1 LVDQRLLNDLAATMF
16 GADER
21 GRLVGHAPLLH
32 ILRTRD
38 TVICRCHADLP
49 DEVAAE
55 IERIAWHP
63 RGRPREWSHEYAGY
77 VRLLSTTGPLKA
89 IRAGPLYSFPDQS
102 EGSDEAVGIHEGN
115 ADLLMHGLDEWRPD
129 VVAGRPMAAMVVDGR
144 AVSICT
150 SVIASEA
157 VHCAGVETLPEFRG
171 RALATKAVASWA
183 RAVQARGSAPFY
195 GTTFDNLAS
204 QGVAR
209 RLDLSLAAAE
219 FSIECDAS

>member
-1 LVDQRLLNDLAATMF
+1 LLDQRLLHDLAQTMF

-21 GRLVGHAPLLH
+21 GRLVGHAPRLH
-32 ILRTRD
+32 ILRTKD

-49 DEVAAE
+49 DEVADA
-55 IERIAWHP
+55 IGRLARRL
-63 RGRPREWSHEYAGY
+63 RGRPREWSHEYASY
-77 VRLLSTTGPLKA
+77 VRLISSTGPLKA

-102 EGSDEAVGIHEGN
+102 EGSDEAVSIYEGN
-115 ADLLMHGLDEWRPD
+115 ADLLLHGLDEWRPD

-171 RALATKAVASWA
+171 RSLATKAVASWA
-183 RAVQARGSAPFY
+183 RAVQARGAAPFY

-209 RLDLSLAAAE
+209 RLELNLIGAE
-219 FSIECDAS
+219 FSIECEVN